1 MSDDMRQLVIN
12 EIVEVFE
19 EEGVKYTDDL
29 LELGV
34 MELGVD
40 SLTYAVLVARLEVK
54 TGRDPFTEDPSR
66 GYPKLLLDFVN
77 AYLD

>member
-1 MSDDMRQLVIN
+1 MRAFVIN
-12 EIVEVFE
+12 EISEVFE
-19 EEGVKYTDDL
+19 AEGVRFKEEM

-40 SLTYAVLVARLEVK
+40 SLSYAVIVARLESK

-66 GYPKLLLDFVN
+66 GYPKLLSDFVN
-77 AYLD
+77 AYLG